1 MRQFAIGDIHG
12 CLTALQKLDQELKF
26 GAEDLLVTLGDYID
40 RGPDTRGVIDYLI
53 GLRSRCQLKTLRGN
67 HEIMMLW
74 ARHDRAM
81 RIDWISCG
89 GGEALDSY
97 GAKSME
103 DIPPEHWHF
112 LEETLPYYETGQEF
126 FVHANAYPK
135 LKLADQPDDML
146 YWEFFGN
153 PAPHQSGKRMICGH
167 SAQASGLPL
176 NIGHAVCIDT
186 KAHGGGWL
194 TCMDLRSGFYHQA
207 NQLGDYRI
215 LPPCDPA
222 PCG

>member
-1 MRQFAIGDIHG
+1 
-12 CLTALQKLDQELKF
+12 
-26 GAEDLLVTLGDYID
+26 
-40 RGPDTRGVIDYLI
+40 
-53 GLRSRCQLKTLRGN
+53 
-67 HEIMMLW
+67 
-74 ARHDRAM
+74 
-81 RIDWISCG
+81 
-89 GGEALDSY
+89 
-97 GAKSME
+97 
-103 DIPPEHWHF
+103 